1 MKALYKCKFCKYV
14 EFADV
19 NIVKKHVNRCKNI
32 VAKRLHFADKNYL
45 EKGTTSKSTNQ
56 NSSENNNTF
65 SEFNQFRKKL
75 LINSLV
81 CMF

>member
-1 MKALYKCKFCKYV
+1 MKALYRCKFCKYV

-45 EKGTTSKSTNQ
+45 ENAIMSKSTGQ
-56 NSSENNNTF
+56 NSRDNINTF
-65 SEFNQFRKKL
+65 S
-75 LINSLV
+75 
-81 CMF
+81 